1 MNLNL
6 TIIDQHAETPVSA
19 RIGRLIIA
27 GWTGRDQ
34 AAVEAHIAELAAL
47 GVARPANIPTYY
59 RCAASLLTTGARIEV
74 VGGDSSGEAEFVL
87 LNAGGEML
95 VGVGSDHTDR
105 KLEATGVALSKQVCA
120 KPIGPAVWR
129 LAEVAAHWDE
139 LILRAFAIAHGDG
152 TGNPPGARELYQEG
166 PVTAIRAPADLIAG
180 YGAPQ
185 LPDGTAMFCG
195 TLPVRGKVRPAAAF
209 EVELSDPVLNRRL
222 RHRYTIT
229 ELAAAG

>member
-6 TIIDQHAETPVSA
+6 TVIDRHAETPVNLA
-19 RIGRLIIA
+19 IDHLVIA
-27 GWTGRDQ
+27 GWTGRDA

-59 RCAASLLTTGARIEV
+59 RCAASLLTTVDNIEV

-87 LNAGGEML
+87 LNAGGEMF

-105 KLEATGVALSKQVCA
+105 ALEATGVALSKQVCA

-129 LAEVAAHWDE
+129 LKEVAEHWDD
-139 LILRAFAIAHGDG
+139 LVLRSFAIADD
-152 TGNPPGARELYQEG
+152 GARELYQEG
-166 PVTAIRAPADLIAG
+166 PVTAMRAPAELLAG
-180 YGAPQ
+180 YGAAQ

-195 TLPVRGKVRPAAAF
+195 TLPVHGDVRPAATF
-209 EVELSDPVLNRRL
+209 EVELSDPVLGRQL
-222 RHRYTIT
+222 SHRYTVT
-229 ELAAAG
+229 ELPVAG